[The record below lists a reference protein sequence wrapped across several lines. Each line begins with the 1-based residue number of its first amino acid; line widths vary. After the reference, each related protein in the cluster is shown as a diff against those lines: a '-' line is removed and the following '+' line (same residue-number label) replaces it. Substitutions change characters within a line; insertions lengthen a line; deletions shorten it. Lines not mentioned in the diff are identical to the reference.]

1 MVTMLKS
8 FLFDQIRKYQYK
20 TLKRYSRWVWAI
32 NADGDQT
39 GYIMRKFV
47 RNYAGQGRS
56 DGDYHMPVMR
66 LADVLF

>member
-1 MVTMLKS
+1 MC
-8 FLFDQIRKYQYK
+8 IRDRGTVDGYG
-20 TLKRYSRWVWAI
+20 AI

-66 LADVLF
+66 LADVYFDVCGGCK